1 MLLPHAASIA
11 SIGKAIRVIR
21 VPARSVAVL
30 AVAVPAMALI
40 VVVTV
45 AAAVVDAPAIIPVV
59 GRRAAPDFLAFH
71 IGWTWTRL
79 DQTACKRRDEA

>member
-1 MLLPHAASIA
+1 
-11 SIGKAIRVIR
+11 
-21 VPARSVAVL
+21 
-30 AVAVPAMALI
+30 MALI